1 MFTYSMNQHHVL
13 SCTETNYLFGFC
25 CWYAHCYDILH
36 MLLQQRCHFL
46 RKTLQSVIQQKLGDR
61 KTNPQYN
68 VNYSG
73 NIHRQLGPSSFIY
86 NWQSVINHCITFA
99 KTTCHIAVR
108 ALFIKRSD
116 ILPPNLMK
124 SRCREIGCYNELVVL
139 EFDRHLGSSAAE
151 VPVKFPSE

>member
-1 MFTYSMNQHHVL
+1 MYRNKLFLWILLLVRTLLWYFAHATTAKMSLFVKNSAKRH
-13 SCTETNYLFGFC
+13 STE
-25 CWYAHCYDILH
+25 I
-36 MLLQQRCHFL
+36 
-46 RKTLQSVIQQKLGDR
+46 GDR

-73 NIHRQLGPSSFIY
+73 NIHRQLGPSSFID

-108 ALFIKRSD
+108 ALFTNYKQSD

-124 SRCREIGCYNELVVL
+124 SRCREIGCDNELIVL
-139 EFDRHLGSSAAE
+139 EFDRHLDSSAAE
-151 VPVKFPSE
+151 VPVKFPSD